1 MKSVK
6 IVRCNVAGHNKSQK
20 LVAVLTLLGLVI
32 AMIPVAVLTLP
43 QAQAEPSDP
52 NHPIIGGADDPWP
65 SDPPRDLESEDIKN
79 AGSVALV
86 FEFGSWYGYQTMG
99 GGITGTG
106 NKPCPKDYPQIP
118 ASRKRLQDGK
128 LSANCRNWDQNE
140 AVANVIEP
148 LKGSPLSVGIY
159 HYARK
164 QDQGRYGNNTP
175 DLKATS
181 LADAAGYQKVMNKI
195 WSLDATNGNGG
206 NMQTGYAGNGEWGLG
221 KLYLDMLRYRQQQLK
236 EHAGEADFVPRPL
249 YSKIIIMSASDPHWH
264 LDKSV
269 YDRKNDVWK
278 INHYI
283 DGESDEEQLNQ
294 DLINKDLD
302 TPAKNFV
309 EDPDN
314 KDSQDSHSY
323 KWKQLPLTANPGRV
337 GMLDVASRIRNLGA
351 DIRTMGMGDWVDKFP
366 NPDGGGESTRH
377 MFLRALTGVEDYQ
390 QPTSNYQYIPFP
402 SDSSGGSPGGHFGYP
417 NGDYFSNPARDGI
430 ANGSFERSMRQWMWE
445 DTHLSLTSDLLDGN
459 FRYVKPNAR
468 QTINFSPLD
477 TATTPQNYSTGND
490 GRVVINL
497 TKAQMTKGVDVRQPE
512 RTDKYVLT
520 QFQGH
525 NARCRGL
532 SRTDGQYQDFFPEN
546 LDKDTDGRSGFR
558 ITAEQYNEF
567 FSIKC
572 SSYSRPLQKLQLI
585 KKAGLENEQIRYE
598 IGGQPTAYNG
608 GVSYDFQWKCTD
620 PKAQDPQAVVAQ
632 GTAKRQ
638 VKGLNVAATL
648 DPIDIS
654 DVAMPVGTQCTINET
669 LNLPEGYT
677 LAKANSLFTSNTEV
691 KGTNFK
697 LDEAQTQK
705 TKDGG
710 QSVSNKIVGNV
721 QLFNPDNTTT
731 EISQLVSNT
740 TYSSLRAHIKVDVK
754 FSNSGN
760 DAAIAAKIAN
770 GTLPKKI
777 PVYYNCRF
785 MPDPTKPPE
794 LPETNVGSYP
804 GFVGVDWVGVNTD
817 GTASITLGKDQNGN
831 DIWPAGT
838 HCLFATTPPNANIHG
853 PNPAIGQ
860 PVKIP
865 GVVTKDSYSST
876 ICAEDATSKPST
888 AKNCKNNYFW
898 VHSGGE
904 QVIHL
909 TEDLQ
914 RLKGKLRVTKQ
925 LTGEAAGQGVNK
937 EFPMHLS
944 CQDEGISLPV
954 NGNETYNFSVKRS
967 EPQIVESVPAG
978 ASCTLIEDAQGSAL
992 QNAEV
997 AIPAP
1002 IAINPITDTTVIK
1015 DVTVTND
1022 LTYKRA
1028 SLEINHTLAWAN
1040 PKPEAAT
1047 QQVLMTK
1054 DNLITASCR
1063 VPGDTAQPDKTVTI
1077 TGNGSQTLTDLPAGS
1092 VCNIQSVPQNI
1103 SDISVNYQAPPQQV
1117 TIPASGTATVDLTTT
1132 YSLPAAGSWYLR
1144 PIIHSRPEY
1153 QALRSLIPDKVNAT
1167 LSCEGVADP
1176 QTVAIDLKDGSP
1188 TEIATAGIPSQAN
1201 CSLSGR
1207 LIPQVEESKFEIRYN
1222 ISGDDYEQADHGA
1235 QLTANTQAPESGKSS
1250 TQTLHLWFKT
1260 KNTSVN
1266 LASSS
1271 SMWTSKAANATA
1283 TTDRIPV
1290 PDQWRKV
1297 ALGIADNDAD
1307 SKTVPLSV
1315 SCKLGSGANESTV
1328 TYPLQL
1334 SNGGSANP
1342 LSVPNG
1348 WNCSVSA
1355 SDAALKIPGTTL
1367 QKPEWEGANGT
1378 ATTDGYQYDWT
1389 SGDGQSITLK
1399 RDYRMQLASFNLKKK
1414 VGGEGVTIIS
1424 GDKQFQ
1430 MDWTCT
1436 LNEKPINIPTP
1447 RTIDVNTDA
1456 QATFGNDLAARL
1468 QNLKPSG
1475 RATMGRFLQGE
1486 WHVVDALPAGA
1497 VCTLTENSDIA
1508 QVENT
1513 VWDHYWEITDG
1524 YRSREPATACEA
1536 SSDKC
1541 RPADEGTT
1549 VKAQVLLPRDKEAK
1563 ANPYFNNEK
1572 DNPKDPQGKPR
1583 NPVVPDTLPENF
1595 AGTMVP
1601 WNNYTF
1607 QKTQVKVSLNNS
1619 GNGAELAHGK
1629 TFSARLYC
1637 APPPLIGAEGAE
1649 IPGSAAAIINVEL
1662 TFKESATN
1670 PGTWEDAVA
1679 NQLIPVNYRCVL
1691 AEAKFPQLD
1700 AKVTTTIAKD
1710 ATQPTVTANKDGL
1723 TDLFAYNQGQNSQVK
1738 DDPNLNLQSG
1748 DHQIL
1753 GFIVHPQLVNDAQ
1766 ESQKQS
1772 LFTIENKF
1780 DRPAANVK
1788 VAQVVRKDSTDT
1800 DMSFGQV
1807 LVDKG
1812 QVGYRV
1818 HYRCTDKYLKE
1829 ASGDPKV
1836 YQGSVDL
1843 AADSTVS
1850 LLSGQEGANFVPATS
1865 KCVFWHENQD
1875 GKDPVAT
1882 YAPQLSLNPSATVTT
1897 EGTPNQEEKSA
1908 NQSKPDSLKVSP
1920 LNLDKEGKKVTTIT
1934 FEDFYFAPYA
1944 KYEVGTAV
1952 EGARRDEILPA
1963 DTKYQYSYSCTY
1975 PEGLPVPAAYADG
1988 KYPKVEGTT
1997 DQAERGNFVSLPKVP
2012 VGSTCV
2018 VTGNKPDTSATPY
2031 LKVAGNWVP
2040 WDVDKL
2046 GFFLEDSTNFNQQGL
2061 VKNAL
2066 SGSPFTVTLN
2076 QDTQR
2081 GVVLYSVYTNG
2092 SKVRIYKADSP
2103 KGNVIPDA
2111 SFKLVK
2117 ADPNGQPGEEIPLK
2131 AVAGQNGV
2139 YESATELAPGSYLVA
2154 NLNAGKNAG
2163 ERFPFDWKFDI
2174 TLDPVTQAD
2183 AQDTQ
2188 VGLSGE
2194 TQSSGLVAVYKPT
2207 TQINAWQI
2215 ELADVTFGKLP
2226 LTGGYLPWL
2235 WAFGISLVLAS
2246 AAVMWHRRRE

>member
-1 MKSVK
+1 MQSMK

-32 AMIPVAVLTLP
+32 ALIPVAVLALP

-52 NHPIIGGADDPWP
+52 SHPIIGGADDPWP
-65 SDPPRDLESEDIKN
+65 LDSPRELESQDIKN

-99 GGITGTG
+99 GAIPGTAG
-106 NKPCPKDYPQIP
+106 RACPHDYPEIP
-118 ASRKRLQDGK
+118 DSRKRLNDGQWN
-128 LSANCRNWDQNE
+128 SNCRNWDQNQ
-140 AVANVIEP
+140 AVAKVIEG

-181 LADAAGYQKVMNKI
+181 LADAAGYQKVMDKV
-195 WSLDATNGNGG
+195 WSLDATNGKGG
-206 NMQTGYAGNGEWGLG
+206 NIETGYGGNSEWGLG
-221 KLYLDMLRYRQQQLK
+221 KLYRDMYLYKQEQLR
-236 EHAGEADFVPRPL
+236 EHGGDPGFVPRPL
-249 YSKIIIMSASDPHWH
+249 YSKIIIMSVSDPHWH
-264 LDKSV
+264 LSKSV
-269 YDRKNDVWK
+269 TTTDNVCKPNYTEWAVAHDAEGR
-278 INHYI
+278 
-283 DGESDEEQLNQ
+283 
-294 DLINKDLD
+294 
-302 TPAKNFV
+302 FV
-309 EDPDN
+309 DDPEN
-314 KDSQDSHSY
+314 LDSQFLHQCL
-323 KWKQLPLTANPGRV
+323 WNGLPLERNPGRA
-337 GMLDVASRIRNLGA
+337 GMLDVARMIRGMGA
-351 DIRTMGMGDWVDKFP
+351 DIRTMGMGDWVDRFP
-366 NPDGGGESTRH
+366 NSTGGGESTRH
-377 MFLRALTGVEDYQ
+377 MFLRALTGVQDYK

-402 SDSSGGSPGGHFGYP
+402 SDSAGAPNGHFAYP
-417 NGDYFSNPARDGI
+417 NGNYYRNPAKDGI
-430 ANGSFERSMRQWMWE
+430 ANGTFEKSMRQWMWE
-445 DTHLSLTSDLLDGN
+445 DTHLSLTSDLLDGD
-459 FRYVKPNAR
+459 FRYVKPNSR
-468 QTINFSPLD
+468 QIINFSPLNAST
-477 TATTPQNYSTGND
+477 TAQNHTTGSD
-490 GRVVINL
+490 GRIVINL
-497 TKAQMTKGVDVRQPE
+497 TKAQMTRGVDVRQPE
-512 RTDKYVLT
+512 RTDKYVFT

-532 SRTDGQYQDFFPEN
+532 NRADGQSEDFFPEN
-546 LDKDTDGRSGFR
+546 LDKDASGRTGFR
-558 ITAEQYNEF
+558 ITADQYNKF

-572 SSYSRPLQKLQLI
+572 SSYSRPLQKMQLI
-585 KKAGLENEQIRYE
+585 KKAGVENEQIRYE
-598 IGGQPTAYNG
+598 IGGQPTAYQG
-608 GVSYDFQWKCTD
+608 GVSYDFQWICTD
-620 PKAQDPQAVVAQ
+620 PKAKDPQAVVAQ

-638 VKGLNVAATL
+638 VKGLNVAVTL

-669 LNLPEGYT
+669 LNLPAGYT

-697 LDEAQTQK
+697 LDETQTQK

-740 TYSSLRAHIKVDVK
+740 TYSSLRAHIKIDVK

-817 GTASITLGKDQNGN
+817 GTASITLGKDQKGN
-831 DIWPAGT
+831 DVWPVGT

-876 ICAEDATSKPST
+876 ICAEDAISKPSA
-888 AKNCKNNYFW
+888 AKKCKNNYFW

-925 LTGEAAGQGVNK
+925 LTGEAANQGIGK
-937 EFPMHLS
+937 DFPMHLS

-967 EPQIVESVPAG
+967 EPQIVENVPAG
-978 ASCTLIEDAQGSAL
+978 ASCTLTEDAQGSAL

-1002 IAINPITDTTVIK
+1002 IKIAPIADTTVIK

-1028 SLEINHTLAWAN
+1028 NLKINHTVTWKN
-1040 PKPEAAT
+1040 PEPEAAT

-1054 DNLITASCR
+1054 ENLITASCR
-1063 VPGDTAQPDKTVTI
+1063 VPGEAAQPDKTVTI
-1077 TGNGSQTLTDLPAGS
+1077 TGNGAQTLTDLPAGS
-1092 VCNIQSVPQNI
+1092 ICNIQSVPQ
-1103 SDISVNYQAPPQQV
+1103 DINDIAVNYEAAPKQV

-1144 PIIHSRPEY
+1144 PVIHSRPEY

-1167 LSCEGVADP
+1167 LKCEGAADT
-1176 QTVAIDLKDGSP
+1176 QTVAIDLKNGSP

-1201 CSLSGR
+1201 CTLSGQ
-1207 LIPQVEESKFEIRYN
+1207 LIPQLEESKFEVRYA
-1222 ISGDDYEQADHGA
+1222 ITGDDYDQAEKGA
-1235 QLTANTQAPESGKSS
+1235 KLTVNAVAPESGKSR
-1250 TQTLHLWFKT
+1250 TQALHLWFKT

-1266 LASSS
+1266 LAASS

-1290 PDQWRKV
+1290 PDQWRKA
-1297 ALGIADNDAD
+1297 ALGIADNDAA
-1307 SKTVPLSV
+1307 SKMVPLNV

-1328 TYPLQL
+1328 TYPLHL
-1334 SNGGSANP
+1334 SNGGSVKS

-1355 SDAALKIPGTTL
+1355 TQAALKIPGTTL

-1378 ATTDGYQYDWT
+1378 AAANGYQYDWT

-1436 LNEKPINIPTP
+1436 LNGKAINIPAP
-1447 RTIDVNTDA
+1447 RTIDVNTNA
-1456 QATFGNDLAARL
+1456 QASFGDDLASRL

-1497 VCTLTENSDIA
+1497 VCTLTENSDNA

-1572 DNPKDPQGKPR
+1572 DNPKDSQGKPR

-1607 QKTQVKVSLNNS
+1607 QKTQVKASLNNS
-1619 GNGAELAHGK
+1619 GNGAALAHGK

-1649 IPGSAAAIINVEL
+1649 LPGSAAAIINGEL
-1662 TFKESATN
+1662 TFKESETN

-1700 AKVTTTIAKD
+1700 AKVTTTITKD
-1710 ATQPTVTANKDGL
+1710 ATQPTVTADKDGL
-1723 TDLFAYNQGQNSQVK
+1723 TDLFAYNKGKNSQAK
-1738 DDPNLNLQSG
+1738 DDSNLNLQSG
-1748 DHQIL
+1748 DQQIL

-1829 ASGDPKV
+1829 TGGEPKV
-1836 YQGSVDL
+1836 YQGSADL

-1952 EGARRDEILPA
+1952 EGARRDEVLPA
-1963 DTKYQYSYSCTY
+1963 DIKYQYSYSCSY

-1997 DQAERGNFVSLPKVP
+1997 DQAERGNFVALPKVP

-2040 WDVDKL
+2040 WDADKL
-2046 GFFLEDSTNFNQQGL
+2046 GFFLEDSTNFNQPGL

-2066 SGSPFTVTLN
+2066 SSSPFTVTLN

-2117 ADPNGQPGEEIPLK
+2117 ANQNGKPGEEIPLK

-2215 ELADVTFGKLP
+2215 ELADVTFGNLP

-2246 AAVMWHRRRE
+2246 AAVMWNRRRE